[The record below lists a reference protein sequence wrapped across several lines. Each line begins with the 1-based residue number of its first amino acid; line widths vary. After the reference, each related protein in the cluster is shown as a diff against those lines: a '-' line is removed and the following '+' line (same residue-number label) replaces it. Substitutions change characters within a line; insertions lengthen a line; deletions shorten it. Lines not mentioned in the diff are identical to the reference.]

1 MRCEKLNESA
11 LLRTLQ
17 RGASGEAAAGG
28 GVENAARAMG
38 AAALQNGEILG
49 TAQSPIYT
57 QQLEPTFRAQLWRTL
72 RTLGTAFI
80 ILSGV
85 GALAD
90 ERGGISRGIM
100 GGDGAPKPTPET
112 KTKFADV
119 KGVDEAKGELVEIVE
134 YLRSPAKFTRLG
146 GKLPK
151 GLLLVGPPRGGG
163 RKSLIPYVN

>member
-38 AAALQNGEILG
+38 AAALVNGEVLG
-49 TAQSPIYT
+49 TAQSPLYT
-57 QQLEPTFRAQLWRTL
+57 QQLEPTFKAQLWRTL

-85 GALAD
+85 ALLTTALMML
-90 ERGGISRGIM
+90 SRRA
-100 GGDGAPKPTPET
+100 GD
-112 KTKFADV
+112 FA
-119 KGVDEAKGELVEIVE
+119 A
-134 YLRSPAKFTRLG
+134 
-146 GKLPK
+146 
-151 GLLLVGPPRGGG
+151 
-163 RKSLIPYVN
+163 LIG